1 MGGRTR
7 SVLVYAWWKYA
18 GSVPVV
24 LSFVPEGAT
33 GAGALGREADYLVY
47 LKIHHWEER
56 ATEWSGKPDQI
67 EVEIRLFDG
76 RKGTLLASQIVKAS
90 SSWATL
96 GGDHP
101 QDLLIKPFNDYAAGI
116 FGVQIGRAHV

>member
-7 SVLVYAWWKYA
+7 SVLVYAWWKDA
-18 GSVPVV
+18 GSVTEV

-76 RKGTLLASQIVKAS
+76 RKGTLLASRIVNAS
-90 SSWATL
+90 RPWATI

-101 QDLLIKPFNDYAAGI
+101 PDLLLKPFTDTASGLFWVAGEA
-116 FGVQIGRAHV
+116 QN